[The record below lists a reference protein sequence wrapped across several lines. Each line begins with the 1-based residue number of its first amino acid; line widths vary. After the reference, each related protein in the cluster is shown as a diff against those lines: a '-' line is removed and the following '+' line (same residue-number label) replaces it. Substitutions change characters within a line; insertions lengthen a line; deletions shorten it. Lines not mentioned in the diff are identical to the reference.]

1 MTLSRRLKGR
11 RRSPP
16 DAGETQPGAGR
27 GASTSPAAST
37 SPECRYSRDR
47 LESRSHLLPCQEEVL
62 EDERRSLGHLGR
74 KSFFN
79 WRRSTA
85 RSFMSGPGSVS
96 RHIGIPAKRGSLTS
110 RWKGSS
116 PRWPLPICSWRS
128 TCEFNGFIESLI

>member
-1 MTLSRRLKGR
+1 MPQAQLRRSTGRGRSLNGRARSEYEPPRAPAGDAKPADRRKNAALSARPKARSVMTLSRRLKGR

-27 GASTSPAAST
+27 AARTSPAAST

-47 LESRSHLLPCQEEVL
+47 LESRYHLLPCQEEVL

-79 WRRSTA
+79 WRR
-85 RSFMSGPGSVS
+85 
-96 RHIGIPAKRGSLTS
+96 
-110 RWKGSS
+110 
-116 PRWPLPICSWRS
+116 
-128 TCEFNGFIESLI
+128 